1 MSSTGLT
8 DFNANYINSDI
19 IDVND
24 SLLIKQINVLDFIN
38 DLSEN
43 IVDLSE
49 NIINNIFDLSEN
61 IINNIFDLSG
71 NINNQITNIINN
83 IFDLSGNII
92 NNIFDLSGNINNNIN
107 DVSGNLTDLINT
119 VTDLSG
125 NVQGI
130 KYNDTLQDLKLIGHG
145 AQISAN
151 TDALVALGGIVTT
164 VVAATGANT
173 VLIDGVIL
181 TLGIPGTA
189 ITPSTGIYGSID
201 SKTSRS
207 LFGSG
212 NVAIYG
218 LGPFEY
224 INLVYNN
231 DHFED
236 IKLINN
242 HALNLKEPYKSL
254 PNALNNLS
262 DVVDT
267 KQDNLYF
274 TTPLLKDTSNNIT
287 IDLSSYVLK
296 TNFDSSLNDL
306 QTIKQDNLLFTS
318 PLLKD

>member
-1 MSSTGLT
+1 MSSTGI
-8 DFNANYINSDI
+8 INGVYNNLEADI

-24 SLLIKQINVLDFIN
+24 SLFIKKINILDFIN

-43 IVDLSE
+43 IIDLSENVYDKINDLSGNLITDIFDLSE
-49 NIINNIFDLSEN
+49 NIINNIFDLSGN

-130 KYNDTLQDLKLIGHG
+130 KYNDTLQDLKLFGHG
-145 AQISAN
+145 INISAN
-151 TDALVALGGIVTT
+151 TDALVSLGGIVTT

-181 TLGIPGTA
+181 TLGIPSTVL
-189 ITPSTGIYGSID
+189 TPGTGIYGSID

-207 LFGSG
+207 LFNSG

-254 PNALNNLS
+254 PNALNNL
-262 DVVDT
+262 
-267 KQDNLYF
+267 
-274 TTPLLKDTSNNIT
+274 I
-287 IDLSSYVLK
+287 SSK
-296 TNFDSSLNDL
+296 
-306 QTIKQDNLLFTS
+306 
-318 PLLKD
+318 